1 VICER
6 QPFSSRRKREVVVRR
21 WWKGSAPILHE
32 ARKRGQDSRRVRW
45 AETRGEGLPRDE
57 QLPFRQ
63 EEDVVIGVD
72 ELDVDARSLRVV
84 RRVAVGGGGEAVREL
99 VRRATSTGGEDSSDG
114 FVDDLV

>member
-1 VICER
+1 
-6 QPFSSRRKREVVVRR
+6 
-21 WWKGSAPILHE
+21 
-32 ARKRGQDSRRVRW
+32 
-45 AETRGEGLPRDE
+45 
-57 QLPFRQ
+57 
-63 EEDVVIGVD
+63 VIGVD